1 MPAMNTIPP
10 PTDWREGCR
19 LRAWDLHQQG
29 WPQKQIAVAL
39 GVTQGAVSQ
48 WIAHGRAGGA
58 DALRNRSRK
67 GATPKLTQE
76 QRERLPDLL
85 KRGAEA
91 YGFVGDVW
99 TRARIATVIK
109 REFGVRY
116 HPGQMGVCCT
126 RLAGVCR
133 SQLSASER
141 NDAAI
146 ECWRTEK
153 WSAIKNSRTRGPYA
167 RLDRRSRVLPAA
179 GTGAYLGACRRAA
192 NHARAV

>member
-1 MPAMNTIPP
+1 MPAMSTTPQ
-10 PTDWREGCR
+10 PTDWREGRR

-48 WIAHGRAGGA
+48 WIARGRADGP

-67 GATPKLTQE
+67 GATPKLTEE

-99 TRARIATVIK
+99 TQARIASVIK
-109 REFGVRY
+109 REFGVSY
-116 HPGQMGVCCT
+116 HVDHIG
-126 RLAGVCR
+126 RLLHAIGWSVQKPTLR
-133 SQLSASER
+133 ATER

-146 ECWRTEK
+146 ERWRSEK
-153 WSAIKNSRTRGPYA
+153 WPAIKKKPNTRAEPSSG
-167 RLDRRSRVLPAA
+167 
-179 GTGAYLGACRRAA
+179 
-192 NHARAV
+192 

>member
-1 MPAMNTIPP
+1 MPAMNTTPQP
-10 PTDWREGCR
+10 MDWREGRR

-29 WPQKQIAVAL
+29 WSQKQIAIAL

-48 WIAHGRAGGA
+48 WIARGRAGGA
-58 DALRNRSRK
+58 VALRNRSHP

-99 TRARIATVIK
+99 TQARIASIIK

-116 HPGQMGVCCT
+116 HSDHIG
-126 RLAGVCR
+126 RLLHAIGWSVQKPTLR
-133 SQLSASER
+133 ATER

-146 ECWRTEK
+146 ERWRSEK
-153 WSAIKNSRTRGPYA
+153 WPAIKKKPNT
-167 RLDRRSRVLPAA
+167 
-179 GTGAYLGACRRAA
+179 
-192 NHARAV
+192 RAVRSSG

>member
-1 MPAMNTIPP
+1 MPAMNTTPQ
-10 PTDWREGCR
+10 PTDWREGRR

-48 WIAHGRAGGA
+48 WVARGRAGGA
-58 DALRNRSRK
+58 VALRNRFRP

-76 QRERLPDLL
+76 QREQLPDVL

-99 TRARIATVIK
+99 TQARIATVIK

-116 HPGQMGVCCT
+116 HVDHIG
-126 RLAGVCR
+126 RLLHAIGWSVQQPIER
-133 SQLSASER
+133 ATER

-146 ECWRTEK
+146 ERWRTEK
-153 WSAIKNSRTRGPYA
+153 WPAIKKNPNTKA
-167 RLDRRSRVLPAA
+167 ERLS
-179 GTGAYLGACRRAA
+179 G
-192 NHARAV
+192 

>member
-1 MPAMNTIPP
+1 MPVMKTTLQ
-10 PTDWREGCR
+10 PTDWREGRR

-29 WPQKQIAVAL
+29 WSQKQIAIAL

-48 WIAHGRAGGA
+48 WIARGRAGGA
-58 DALRNRSRK
+58 VGLRNRSHP

-99 TRARIATVIK
+99 TQARIASVIK
-109 REFGVRY
+109 REFDVRY
-116 HPGQMGVCCT
+116 HPDHIG
-126 RLAGVCR
+126 RLLHAIGWSVQKPIER
-133 SQLSASER
+133 ATER

-146 ECWRTEK
+146 ERWCSEK
-153 WSAIKNSRTRGPYA
+153 WPAIKKKPKTRIV
-167 RLDRRSRVLPAA
+167 RSS
-179 GTGAYLGACRRAA
+179 G
-192 NHARAV
+192 

>member
-1 MPAMNTIPP
+1 MPVMNTTPQP
-10 PTDWREGCR
+10 MDWREGRR

-48 WIAHGRAGGA
+48 WIARGRAGGA
-58 DALRNRSRK
+58 VALRNRSRK

-76 QRERLPDLL
+76 QRAQLPDLL

-99 TRARIATVIK
+99 TQARIAIVIK
-109 REFGVRY
+109 REFGVSY
-116 HPGQMGVCCT
+116 HADHIG
-126 RLAGVCR
+126 RLLHAIGWSVQKPIER
-133 SQLSASER
+133 ASER

-146 ECWRTEK
+146 ERWRTEK
-153 WSAIKNSRTRGPYA
+153 W
-167 RLDRRSRVLPAA
+167 PALKKKPN
-179 GTGAYLGACRRAA
+179 T
-192 NHARAV
+192 RAVPSSG